1 MFLYLERLKA
11 YEDFP
16 YLVRRGRDHV
26 GWVSHRPLRESQ
38 CPLHVAHQ
46 LLRGSRGRR
55 VAGAVMSF
63 RLAMTQV
70 TERWL
75 RTLLLKREMRI
86 AELEA
91 ELDEIKRS
99 KATVQELQ
107 NALLRRQAE

>member
-1 MFLYLERLKA
+1 
-11 YEDFP
+11 
-16 YLVRRGRDHV
+16 
-26 GWVSHRPLRESQ
+26 
-38 CPLHVAHQ
+38 
-46 LLRGSRGRR
+46 
-55 VAGAVMSF
+55 MSF